1 MMMKN
6 KMKKFRDEVQK
17 NWDLPVDKLI
27 NKLDKQYEKLNEPV
41 YDLSLG
47 TQLILRY
54 FNIYKYRFEA
64 TDGIFQVD
72 ENGKN
77 IPVSETPSYDH
88 KYKTVW
94 EWAIKKYI
102 STWKEFLFGI
112 LILGLELK
120 EWVNQEYEI
129 NYLQQL
135 IKDIENQ
142 LENKDTSGDNIFF
155 RIKTENAI
163 FKINNLFKQGI
174 YPDVFTTDP
183 DMISMVEAMI
193 AIRRYLKE
201 QVTIKQPSNL
211 TEQVVIQGD
220 IKGKKDNLGN
230 LTVTLPLKEIKES
243 LIEEV
248 KKETIRI
255 PLPNQDK
262 KDKLYTRKET
272 AEMMGVST
280 VTLDKWVKQGIITAY
295 RVGNKQIRFRIEDIK
310 KAIKE
315 IKAYKF

>member
-1 MMMKN
+1 
-6 KMKKFRDEVQK
+6 
-17 NWDLPVDKLI
+17 
-27 NKLDKQYEKLNEPV
+27 
-41 YDLSLG
+41 
-47 TQLILRY
+47 
-54 FNIYKYRFEA
+54 
-64 TDGIFQVD
+64 
-72 ENGKN
+72 
-77 IPVSETPSYDH
+77 
-88 KYKTVW
+88 
-94 EWAIKKYI
+94 
-102 STWKEFLFGI
+102 
-112 LILGLELK
+112 
-120 EWVNQEYEI
+120 
-129 NYLQQL
+129 
-135 IKDIENQ
+135 
-142 LENKDTSGDNIFF
+142 
-155 RIKTENAI
+155 
-163 FKINNLFKQGI
+163 
-174 YPDVFTTDP
+174 
-183 DMISMVEAMI
+183 MIAMI

-211 TEQVVIQGD
+211 TEQLVIQGD

-280 VTLDKWVKQGIITAY
+280 VTLDKWIKQGIITAY
-295 RVGNKQIRFRIEDIK
+295 RIGNKQIRFRIEDIK